1 MQGWESRKER
11 AREKRELTN
20 FSSCK
25 SPVRELIYL
34 KSFYLRH
41 LLLCWL
47 KGSVERGWFFSQ

>member
-41 LLLCWL
+41 LLLRWL